1 MSFTVR
7 LWGVGQSGDAAASEL
22 ATAAADGSRRR
33 PWRPLLRMRATTT
46 AQRARAT
53 RTTLEALQAVT
64 IAEGAPSA
72 APVIAP
78 TPAPSAEPTAPNQLD
93 AYEQCLEP
101 ACSCDAS
108 IAACTGD
115 DEDDDADEYCDNG
128 GSDVSSDIAG
138 TTNHGSGVG
147 WCMSTLDEKVGCTAS
162 PSECWAACE
171 GAHGD
176 KLVAIDWYADGSCW
190 CQDDCPVH
198 GLRFESAVA
207 REMT

>member
-1 MSFTVR
+1 M
-7 LWGVGQSGDAAASEL
+7 
-22 ATAAADGSRRR
+22 
-33 PWRPLLRMRATTT
+33 
-46 AQRARAT
+46 
-53 RTTLEALQAVT
+53 
-64 IAEGAPSA
+64 
-72 APVIAP
+72 
-78 TPAPSAEPTAPNQLD
+78 D

-101 ACSCDAS
+101 ACSCDSS

-162 PSECWAACE
+162 PAECWAACE

-190 CQDDCPVH
+190 CQDDCPCMDFDLSPVVITRADVTLPTACTICACSDVCLIALSQC
-198 GLRFESAVA
+198 GRRSFSRRLAVRRALRAA
-207 REMT
+207 AQGDH